1 MIIGTD
7 LRDAMTPLLEA
18 EGTQRFTDDIDFLPA
33 INSALRSANA
43 YVGAI
48 FAENKG
54 GEEMFR
60 DITVTRVFQT
70 NSLGG
75 VILSE
80 LQLGHKVWSINAVY
94 AEPRFLPATAAPVP
108 WPSAGSFMRNDVTM
122 AAPGKFHVKRITLE
136 QVAQTENNPFMDGS
150 ERLASTPNRS
160 YAYYWVGDRSS
171 SAFAPGDI
179 ELVLV
184 PSSITATKLIAI
196 SYLKGVD
203 PITAL
208 TQSIPYPSNMFQL
221 LRNLALND
229 LAIKMGSQPLY
240 AITTQTVRDLL
251 TVQP

>member
-1 MIIGTD
+1 MIIGTE

-33 INSALRSANA
+33 INSALRNANA

-60 DITVTRVFQT
+60 DITYTRVFQT

-80 LQLGHKVWSINAVY
+80 AQLGHKVWSINAVY
-94 AEPRFLPATAAPVP
+94 AEPRFLPAAAAPVP
-108 WPSAGSFMRNDVTM
+108 WPPAGSFLRNDVSM
-122 AAPGKFHVKRITLE
+122 AAPGRFHVKRITLE
-136 QVAQTENNPFMDGS
+136 QVAQTEDNPFMDGS
-150 ERLASTPNRS
+150 ERLAATPNRS
-160 YAYYWVGDRSS
+160 YAYYWVGNRTST
-171 SAFAPGDI
+171 AFTPGDV

-196 SYLKGVD
+196 SYLRGVD

-208 TQSIPYPSNMFQL
+208 TQSIPYPSSMFQI
-221 LRNLALND
+221 LRNLALNE
-229 LAIKMGSQPLY
+229 LSIKMGSQPLY
-240 AITTQTVRDLL
+240 NISQQSFRELI
-251 TVQP
+251 TVQS

>member
-1 MIIGTD
+1 
-7 LRDAMTPLLEA
+7 MTPLLEA

-80 LQLGHKVWSINAVY
+80 AQLGHKVWSINAVY
-94 AEPRFLPATAAPVP
+94 AEPRFLPAAAAPVP
-108 WPSAGSFMRNDVTM
+108 WPPAGSFLRNDVTM
-122 AAPGKFHVKRITLE
+122 AAPGRFHVKRITLE
-136 QVAQTENNPFMDGS
+136 QVAQTEDNPFMDGS
-150 ERLASTPNRS
+150 ERLAATPNRS
-160 YAYYWVGDRSS
+160 YAYYWVGNRTST
-171 SAFAPGDI
+171 AFTPGDV

-196 SYLKGVD
+196 SYLRGVD

-208 TQSIPYPSNMFQL
+208 TQSIPYPSSMFQI
-221 LRNLALND
+221 LRNLALNE
-229 LAIKMGSQPLY
+229 LSIKMGSQPLY
-240 AITTQTVRDLL
+240 NISQQSFRELI
-251 TVQP
+251 TVQS